1 MNIVLWVLQ
10 ILLALA
16 FCAHGGLMLF
26 PPAAVAAQMNA
37 TLPRW
42 LSVFIGVAEVL
53 AAVGLILP
61 GVTGIQPRLVAWAAF
76 GIMIVMI
83 CATGFHAT
91 RGEVSSAI
99 TTLVLLALATFVA
112 YMRWR
117 VLPIMTR
124 RTAGS

>member
-1 MNIVLWVLQ
+1 M
-10 ILLALA
+10 A
-16 FCAHGGLMLF
+16 FLAHGGLMLF

-37 TLPRW
+37 MLPRW
-42 LSVFIGVAEVL
+42 FSVFIGVAEVR

-61 GVTGIQPRLVAWAAF
+61 GATRIQPRLVAWAAA

-83 CATGFHAT
+83 CATGFHT
-91 RGEVSSAI
+91 MRGEVSSAI

-124 RTAGS
+124 RHAGP